1 MSSKNNV
8 LEEEPTVRRIINDEQ
23 VSDNYEDENED
34 YEEDSDNNSI
44 EEVPSSLYF
53 DLVSYAKDLGI
64 PIAEY
69 LTANT
74 IDNKPNIIRQFIIHI
89 YM

>member
-8 LEEEPTVRRIINDEQ
+8 LEEEPTVHKIINEEPHIHN
-23 VSDNYEDENED
+23 DNEEYNED
-34 YEEDSDNNSI
+34 DSDNNSV
-44 EEVPSSLYF
+44 EEVPNCLYF
-53 DLVSYAKDLGI
+53 DLVSYTKDIGI

-74 IDNKPNIIRQFIIHI
+74 IDEFVESFLPE
-89 YM
+89 

>member
-8 LEEEPTVRRIINDEQ
+8 LEEEPTVHKIINEEPHIHN
-23 VSDNYEDENED
+23 DNDNDNDNEEYNED
-34 YEEDSDNNSI
+34 DSDNNSV
-44 EEVPSSLYF
+44 EEVPNCLYF
-53 DLVSYAKDLGI
+53 DLVSYTKDIGI

-74 IDNKPNIIRQFIIHI
+74 LDEFVESFLPE
-89 YM
+89 